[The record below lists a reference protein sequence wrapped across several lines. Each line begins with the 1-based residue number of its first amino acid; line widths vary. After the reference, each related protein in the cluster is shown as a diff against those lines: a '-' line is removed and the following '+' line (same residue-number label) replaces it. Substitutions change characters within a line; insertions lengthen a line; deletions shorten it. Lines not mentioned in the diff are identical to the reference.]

1 MDFRQGSQ
9 EPNTETALYT
19 IQFRKII
26 WITNWLDGSL
36 ASNRAKM

>member
-19 IQFRKII
+19 IQFRKKYGYKLVG
-26 WITNWLDGSL
+26 W
-36 ASNRAKM
+36 

>member
-19 IQFRKII
+19 IQFRKNNMDYKLVG
-26 WITNWLDGSL
+26 W
-36 ASNRAKM
+36 